1 MKIFSNM
8 FSILLLFLCTLFV
21 SCAGV
26 FDVFDGN
33 SSSSNSNTGYV
44 VVKTKP
50 RTVLP
55 NANIDDFTDFEL
67 KGNDKVLFSAA
78 TFEKLTSQQIELET
92 GSYEFTLSA
101 KLNTVAFTSDAVSA
115 TVSVGQVTP
124 LSFTLSS
131 TADTGSFS
139 LTVEFNGN
147 TAAAVATL
155 STTGGGEYTKRIY
168 R

>member
-21 SCAGV
+21 SCSGL
-26 FDVFDGN
+26 FESFNDD
-33 SSSSNSNTGYV
+33 SSSTKTGYITLSV
-44 VVKTKP
+44 TTP

-55 NANIDDFTDFEL
+55 SADTSKLTNLVL
-67 KGNDKVLFSAA
+67 KGTKTTESGLEIRADTLS
-78 TFEKLTSQQIELET
+78 ELTSKQIELET

-101 KLNTVAFTSDAVSA
+101 KLNDVDFTSEAVSA

-139 LTVEFNGN
+139 LTVEFEGSATKA
-147 TAAAVATL
+147 TAKL
-155 STTGGGEYTKRIY
+155 FQGGGQQLL
-168 R
+168 